1 MLYFHQKEIDMKD
14 NDAILTNVERRENV
28 FLNRVYLKMV
38 GALLLTAVVAFF
50 VAQSATLMRF
60 VVLNPFS
67 MLIMALV
74 QMGLVMYLSMKVETM
89 STAAAHGCFIGYS
102 VITGITFS
110 TIVTA
115 FAGTMVI
122 TKAFVSAAVVFGLAA
137 IYGAVTKKSLKG
149 WMNWLMMSLVGV
161 LVATLIN
168 MIFRSSMLDL
178 MITIVGVLIFTLL
191 TAWDS
196 QKLTSLNRSYG
207 SYMTADELSKISIMG
222 ALDLYLDFINIFLYF
237 VRIFGR
243 SNDN

>member
-1 MLYFHQKEIDMKD
+1 MRD
-14 NDAILTNVERRENV
+14 NDTVLANVERRENV

-38 GALLLTAVVAFF
+38 GALLLTAVVAFL
-50 VAQSATLMRF
+50 VAQSASLMRF

-67 MLIMALV
+67 MIILAV
-74 QMGLVMYLSMKVETM
+74 AQMGLVMYLSMRVESM
-89 STAAAHGCFIGYS
+89 STSTANLCFIGYS
-102 VITGITFS
+102 VVTGITFS

-115 FAGTMVI
+115 FAGTLVI
-122 TKAFVSAAVVFGLAA
+122 VKAFVASAVVFGLAA

-149 WMNWLMMSLVGV
+149 WMSWLMMSVVGI

-168 MIFRSSMLDL
+168 FIFRSTMLDL
-178 MITIVGVLIFTLL
+178 MITIVGVLVFTLM

-222 ALDLYLDFINIFLYF
+222 AMDLYLDFLNIFLYF
-237 VRIFGR
+237 VRIFAHTDE
-243 SNDN
+243 S